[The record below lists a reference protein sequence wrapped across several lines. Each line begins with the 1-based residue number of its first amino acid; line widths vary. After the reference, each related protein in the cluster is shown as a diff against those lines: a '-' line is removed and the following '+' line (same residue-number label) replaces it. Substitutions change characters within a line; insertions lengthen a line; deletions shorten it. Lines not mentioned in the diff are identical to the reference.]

1 MKKIALFACLMGAC
15 LVCLGAAPTYAAEV
29 DVLINKLVEK
39 GILSQQEAGQLLNE
53 MQKEGARQET
63 TVKETA
69 EKVAK
74 ETAQKAVKEESK
86 TWAKLPTW
94 VDRIS
99 VKGDFRLRYQYEDIK
114 ADNGDVTNRNRGRY
128 RWRLGVV
135 ADVTEDKKWQVGFG
149 LASGSGDPRSTNH
162 NDFET
167 PDARLDFAY
176 AQYQPFKEWKIIGG
190 QFKNPIYQTKDL
202 VWDSDIRPQG
212 VTAPF
217 NYKVNDQFGHQVGD
231 EVLAGFAKILQNN
244 VRDYDLV
251 SRYGGEEFLII
262 APQTRGTSEDG
273 LYERMRGAVQTAR
286 LETRQG
292 AKSITVSIGVSGGGT
307 DLSPDALLAAA
318 DGALYKAKQRGR
330 NQVVYSSRIS
340 VKE

>member
-1 MKKIALFACLMGAC
+1 MPEMDGVEVCRRIREKPAMDPVYIILLTALNDEKFIVEGLDAGANDY
-15 LVCLGAAPTYAAEV
+15 LTKPY
-29 DVLINKLVEK
+29 
-39 GILSQQEAGQLLNE
+39 
-53 MQKEGARQET
+53 R
-63 TVKETA
+63 
-69 EKVAK
+69 
-74 ETAQKAVKEESK
+74 KEELR
-86 TWAKLPTW
+86 A
-94 VDRIS
+94 RIS
-99 VKGDFRLRYQYEDIK
+99 VGQRMLELQAELNQAREALEHEATHDSLTGLLNRRAALAGLSREMSRAGREGSTLSVGLCDI
-114 ADNGDVTNRNRGRY
+114 DY
-128 RWRLGVV
+128 
-135 ADVTEDKKWQVGFG
+135 
-149 LASGSGDPRSTNH
+149 
-162 NDFET
+162 
-167 PDARLDFAY
+167 
-176 AQYQPFKEWKIIGG
+176 FK
-190 QFKNPIYQTKDL
+190 
-202 VWDSDIRPQG
+202 
-212 VTAPF
+212 
-217 NYKVNDQFGHQVGD
+217 KVNDQFGHQVGD